1 MVTWSENIVTSTQH
15 ICKMYFSVPKAKFFL
30 FFFPCKDLSECTIG
44 ACLPETLFAVK
55 LR

>member
-30 FFFPCKDLSECTIG
+30 FFFCKDLSECAIG
-44 ACLPETLFAVK
+44 ARLPETLFAVK

>member
-30 FFFPCKDLSECTIG
+30 FFFFPVRIYLNALLEHV
-44 ACLPETLFAVK
+44 CLKHYLQ
-55 LR
+55 

>member
-30 FFFPCKDLSECTIG
+30 FFFPVRIYLNALLEHV
-44 ACLPETLFAVK
+44 CLKHYLQ
-55 LR
+55 

>member
-30 FFFPCKDLSECTIG
+30 FFPVRILSECTIG
-44 ACLPETLFAVK
+44 ARLPETLFAVK
-55 LR
+55 PR